1 MEDGDSEKVVKCK
14 NRDHDTNR
22 NKTDTF
28 NDKPNYK

>member
-1 MEDGDSEKVVKCK
+1 MKDGDSEKVVKCK

-22 NKTDTF
+22 NKTDPF